1 MRLHSWTINR
11 FALVWRIAAPRP
23 GHRRRP
29 AQAPKFQTSRLKTSG
44 FETCAGRETDLNMA
58 DVLAASQH
66 TETPARTVSPVRTLS
81 LISLA
86 HWVSHFHMLVLPML
100 FPFLKQQL
108 GVGYVEL
115 GFAMTVFAVVTAL
128 VQTPVGYI
136 VDHFGA
142 KRILLVGLT
151 LGGLSL
157 VMLGLHL
164 SYPSLIVCTV
174 LLGVANAVYHPSDY
188 ALLAAHMD
196 ESRMGR
202 AFGVHTFAGY
212 LGGAVAPAVM
222 AALLAWIGGPGALIV
237 AGLVGPVAALL
248 QVVGNV
254 PEVPPHQ
261 HHKDGAKAPK
271 PNLLTPTLMM
281 LTAFFMLLSLSSS
294 GIASF
299 GLVALMNGYNVSFS
313 EANIALTAFLG
324 ATAVGVLAGGVLA
337 DRISHHS
344 LVAAVSFAINTVLML
359 FITFLTPPM
368 IVLTAVL
375 TVAGFLSGA
384 IAPSRDMMVR
394 NAAPPGAAG
403 RAFGLVSTG
412 FNFAGIISPLLFGYI
427 MDANAPRWLFGA
439 SVIFM
444 LLTIVLTF
452 FTERPAK
459 VA

>member
-1 MRLHSWTINR
+1 M
-11 FALVWRIAAPRP
+11 
-23 GHRRRP
+23 
-29 AQAPKFQTSRLKTSG
+29 
-44 FETCAGRETDLNMA
+44 
-58 DVLAASQH
+58 
-66 TETPARTVSPVRTLS
+66 RTLA
-81 LISLA
+81 LIALA

-100 FPFLKQQL
+100 FPFLKAQL

-136 VDHFGA
+136 VDHAGA
-142 KRILLVGLT
+142 RRILLVGLT

-164 SYPSLIVCTV
+164 SYASLIVCAV
-174 LLGVANAVYHPSDY
+174 LLGIANAVYHPSDY

-196 ESRMGR
+196 EKRMGR

-222 AALLAWIGGPGALIV
+222 AALVTWVGGFGALIA

-248 QVVGNV
+248 QIIGNV

-271 PNLLTPTLMM
+271 PSLLTPTLMM
-281 LTAFFMLLSLSSS
+281 LTVFFMLLSLSNS
-294 GIASF
+294 GISSF
-299 GLVALMNGYNVSFS
+299 GVVALMNGYSVSFS

-324 ATAVGVLAGGVLA
+324 ASAVGVLAGGVLA
-337 DRISHHS
+337 DRISHHGQ
-344 LVAAVSFAINTVLML
+344 VAAVAFAINTVLML
-359 FITFLTPPM
+359 IITFLTPP
-368 IVLTAVL
+368 ILLLTVVLTI
-375 TVAGFLSGA
+375 AGFLSGV

-394 NAAPPGAAG
+394 NAAPAGAAG

-412 FNFAGIISPLLFGYI
+412 FNFAGIISPLLFGWI

-444 LLTIVLTF
+444 LLTIALTL
-452 FTERPAK
+452 FTGRSAK
-459 VA
+459 AKSA

>member
-1 MRLHSWTINR
+1 
-11 FALVWRIAAPRP
+11 
-23 GHRRRP
+23 
-29 AQAPKFQTSRLKTSG
+29 
-44 FETCAGRETDLNMA
+44 MA
-58 DVLAASQH
+58 DVLAAPQH
-66 TETPARTVSPVRTLS
+66 AKVPATSSMRTLS

-108 GVGYVEL
+108 GTGYVEL
-115 GFAMTVFAVVTAL
+115 GFAMTVFAVVSAL

-136 VDHFGA
+136 VDHAGA
-142 KRILLVGLT
+142 RRILLVGLT

-164 SYPSLIVCTV
+164 SYGSLIAAAV

-196 ESRMGR
+196 ELRMGR

-212 LGGAVAPAVM
+212 LGGAVAPAIM
-222 AALLAWIGGPGALIV
+222 AALVTWVGGFGALIA
-237 AGLVGPVAALL
+237 AGLVGPIAALL
-248 QVVGNV
+248 LLIGNV
-254 PEVPPHQ
+254 PEVPAHH
-261 HHKDGAKAPK
+261 HHKDGSRAPK
-271 PNLLTPTLMM
+271 HSLLTPALMM
-281 LTAFFMLLSLSSS
+281 LTVFFMLLSLSIS
-294 GIASF
+294 GIQSF
-299 GLVALMNGYNVSFS
+299 GVVALMNGYDVSFS

-324 ATAVGVLAGGVLA
+324 AGAVGVLAGGVLA
-337 DRISHHS
+337 DRVSHHGQI
-344 LVAAVSFAINTVLML
+344 AAISFAINAVLML
-359 FITFLTPPM
+359 VISFLTPP
-368 IVLTAVL
+368 VLLLTAL
-375 TVAGFLSGA
+375 LSIAGFLSGA

-394 NAAPPGAAG
+394 NAAPAGAAG

-444 LLTIVLTF
+444 LLTILLTF
-452 FTERPAK
+452 FTDRPAK
-459 VA
+459 AAAA